1 MEAVSRIFA
10 GWQIANAESLV
21 ILLVILTLI
30 YLFAARARAGK
41 SYALRRIE
49 GFEAIQ
55 RAVGQAAELGKPLHV
70 SLGIGGIGSAT
81 TLETFAGLNVL
92 EYLAQQAALCNTP
105 LLVNIADPTS
115 MPAAQAALARAY
127 AQAGYPEEYN
137 PNKVR
142 FIARDPVAYAA
153 GVMSTLEQEK
163 LAANIMVGH
172 FGDEFLLMGETGNQK
187 NISQVGGT
195 TSPRVLPAVYVS
207 MEHTLIGEEIFAAG
221 AYLLNNPN
229 HIGALVAQDV
239 MRVAIVFTVIVG
251 IILKTLGI
259 L

>member
-1 MEAVSRIFA
+1 MEAVSRLFA
-10 GWQIANAESLV
+10 GWQVTNAEGLI
-21 ILLVILTLI
+21 ILLVMLTLI

-41 SYALRRIE
+41 RYALRQIE

-55 RAVGQAAELGKPLHV
+55 RAVGQAAELGAPLHV

-81 TLETFAGLNVL
+81 TMETSAGLNTL

-105 LLVNIADPTS
+105 LIVNVADPTS
-115 MPAAQAALARAY
+115 LPAAQATLFRAY
-127 AQAGYPEEYN
+127 TQAGYPEEYN

-142 FIARDPVAYAA
+142 FIARDPIAYAA

-163 LAANIMVGH
+163 LAANIMIGH
-172 FGDEFLLMGETGNQK
+172 FGDEFLLMGEAGRQK

-195 TSPRVLPAVYVS
+195 TNPRVLPAVYVS

-229 HIGALVAQDV
+229 HIGSLVAQDV
-239 MRVAIVFTVIVG
+239 MRVAIICTVLVG
-251 IILKTLGI
+251 IALKTLGI

>member
-1 MEAVSRIFA
+1 MEGSSPLSA
-10 GWQIANAESLV
+10 GWQFTNMEGLV

-41 SYALRRIE
+41 SYVLRRIE
-49 GFEAIQ
+49 GFEAIRQ
-55 RAVGQAAELGKPLHV
+55 AVGQAAELGKPIHM
-70 SLGIGGIGSAT
+70 SLGTGGIGKSN
-81 TLETFAGLNVL
+81 TLETFAGLNAL

-105 LLVNIADPTS
+105 LIVNVADPTS
-115 MPAAQAALARAY
+115 LPAAQAAIFRAY

-137 PNKVR
+137 ANKVR
-142 FIARDPVAYAA
+142 FLAPDPVAYAA

-163 LAANIMVGH
+163 LAANIMIGS
-172 FGDEFLLMGETGNQK
+172 FGDEFLLMSEIGNQK

-195 TSPRVLPAVYVS
+195 TNPRVLPAVYIS
-207 MEHTLIGEEIFAAG
+207 TEHTLIGEEIFAVG
-221 AYLLNNPN
+221 AYLLHDPN

-239 MRVAIVFTVIVG
+239 MRVAIVFTVLVG
-251 IILKTLGI
+251 IILKTLGV